1 VGPVTKQSEHLSS
14 AQIENYGI
22 RTSGAGPETAQRDER
37 QRPDHQGSGDPRVID
52 QRVTDQSA
60 SDQRVEAHLADC
72 ASCRNRLL
80 DFHRSLFASSTYPP
94 EPDRPKAADLK
105 NDPKNGPPEHDTSP
119 SSHSSSGDSPS
130 GYSASGHLPSG
141 QRPADS
147 SLEGTKPTDSALADS
162 KFANPKYPVQAQV
175 RTAATPECPSDDA
188 LRELAAGLTSDDAAP
203 ALTRHAATCDHCGPL
218 LRTYTEIFSA
228 DFGPEEQAALAN
240 LQSSSASWQKNT
252 ARQMLQA
259 AATIA
264 TGAAGAAEASAAE
277 TGGSHAT
284 ATVKPGKKPSAG
296 RPASSAS
303 DRKPFFWKWVLVPAT
318 AAVVAVAAFSIWYT
332 QRDTPE
338 KVEALLAQGATEQ
351 RKVEMRIPNA
361 KHADFAQTRGE
372 SESRLNSPASL
383 SRAAEQISEHLKKD
397 PDDSK
402 WLILSARLDLLD
414 WNYKPALSSLEKISD
429 AHVVESPEFLMTRA
443 FALYEK
449 SEVLKE
455 NQGYFE
461 AVNLLAK
468 ALQNNP
474 NDPVL
479 LFNQAIACEKIHAYE
494 CAQGDWNRFL
504 TIEKDPDWI
513 SEARKHLQQI
523 EEKNLAP

>member
-1 VGPVTKQSEHLSS
+1 VTKQSEHLSS

-105 NDPKNGPPEHDTSP
+105 NDPKNGPPEHDASL
-119 SSHSSSGDSPS
+119 SGHSPS

-218 LRTYTEIFSA
+218 LRTYTEIFSD

-303 DRKPFFWKWVLVPAT
+303 DRKPFFWKWALVPAI
-318 AAVVAVAAFSIWYT
+318 AAVVALAAITFPVYLAR
-332 QRDTPE
+332 RDSPE
-338 KVEALLAQGATEQ
+338 KVEVLLAEAFTKQ
-351 RKVEMRIPNA
+351 RTIEMRWPGAKWAPVRVRQAPTSILHTPVELLDAENA
-361 KHADFAQTRGE
+361 LEKQHADSSSSDSWLQMSSRADMLSWRPQPAIDKLTKLINAHPGSTALQSDLAMAYFQRGE
-372 SESRLNSPASL
+372 VTNNLADYRQSLAYLN
-383 SRAAEQISEHLKKD
+383 
-397 PDDSK
+397 
-402 WLILSARLDLLD
+402 DLLRRQPLD
-414 WNYKPALSSLEKISD
+414 
-429 AHVVESPEFLMTRA
+429 HV
-443 FALYEK
+443 ALY
-449 SEVLKE
+449 
-455 NQGYFE
+455 NR
-461 AVNLLAK
+461 AVVIERLGPVPDAIRAWSDYLHDEDEPHW
-468 ALQNNP
+468 AL
-474 NDPVL
+474 D
-479 LFNQAIACEKIHAYE
+479 
-494 CAQGDWNRFL
+494 
-504 TIEKDPDWI
+504 
-513 SEARKHLQQI
+513 ARDHLSKLQMQ
-523 EEKNLAP
+523 K